1 MSRYHHE
8 SGSEPS
14 SQGIGQDA
22 EPIGEEMEGG
32 RGRSMKDGG
41 GSLGHGRKLTSK
53 SKREPPK
60 TMSVSK
66 SPKGKKTKRGSHH
79 CSRKVHHHHR
89 RQFVSE
95 YRAQFKHWPVAE
107 KKAPDEGMQSGSD
120 GVMG

>member
-1 MSRYHHE
+1 MSRYHQE

-32 RGRSMKDGG
+32 RGKWMKGG
-41 GSLGHGRKLTSK
+41 GGGLGHTRKLASK

-60 TMSVSK
+60 SMSVLK
-66 SPKGKKTKRGSHH
+66 SPKGKKRRRESHH
-79 CSRKVHHHHR
+79 RSRKVHHHHR

-95 YRAQFKHWPVAE
+95 YRAQFKHWPVTE
-107 KKAPDEGMQSGSD
+107 KKAPDEGMQGGSK
-120 GVMG
+120 